1 MSKTKIYLDWRSKMK
16 LFHQKILISCMCGVW
31 VSEHVFKVLIILI
44 SETNSIYLVYTTCRL
59 FCFNSTFKS
68 FQFWYKETVLIKE
81 WKFKFPLILTKCCE
95 WQDQDQLLD
104 YLKRQEIGWPPGGS
118 FTCFALKAARPYL
131 WSPPVSLIC
140 VVALVTKIE
149 KQAC

>member
-16 LFHQKILISCMCGVW
+16 LFHQNILISCVCGVW

-81 WKFKFPLILTKCCE
+81 WKFKFPRHLDKVLVVTGSGSVAGLFKKTGNWLTPG
-95 WQDQDQLLD
+95 WQLHMFCF
-104 YLKRQEIGWPPGGS
+104 EGS
-118 FTCFALKAARPYL
+118 TPLP
-131 WSPPVSLIC
+131 
-140 VVALVTKIE
+140 LVTTRVVDMCGC
-149 KQAC
+149 AGH